1 MAASV
6 FFENLEERKAKF
18 WQQCLRCAAHHQEW
32 PRDGVQ
38 DFFLHWSAI
47 NRIGQMKW
55 ETLPFWSTGH
65 RMGSYMKHRRYLES
79 YYAAKLENVRNPGRR
94 GKTTAQ
100 LRAEEMEREAQN
112 AYDRYFEEQ
121 AAAQS
126 RRQEE
131 EQKNEDKQIDD

>member
-1 MAASV
+1 
-6 FFENLEERKAKF
+6 
-18 WQQCLRCAAHHQEW
+18 
-32 PRDGVQ
+32 
-38 DFFLHWSAI
+38 
-47 NRIGQMKW
+47 
-55 ETLPFWSTGH
+55 
-65 RMGSYMKHRRYLES
+65 MGSYMKHRRHIADYWD
-79 YYAAKLENVRNPGRR
+79 AKLERARGKKFY

>member
-1 MAASV
+1 M
-6 FFENLEERKAKF
+6 
-18 WQQCLRCAAHHQEW
+18 
-32 PRDGVQ
+32 
-38 DFFLHWSAI
+38 DFFNYWTAI
-47 NRIGQMKW
+47 NKIGQMKW
-55 ETLPFWSTGH
+55 GTLPFWGLGQ
-65 RMGSYMKHRRYLES
+65 RMSSYMKHRRYLES
-79 YYAAKLENVRNPGRR
+79 YYAAKLENVRNSGRR

-131 EQKNEDKQIDD
+131 EQNNEDK